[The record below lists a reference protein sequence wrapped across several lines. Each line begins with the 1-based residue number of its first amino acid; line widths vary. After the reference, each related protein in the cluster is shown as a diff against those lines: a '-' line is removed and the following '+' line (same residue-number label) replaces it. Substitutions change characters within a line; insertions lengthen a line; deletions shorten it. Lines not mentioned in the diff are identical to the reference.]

1 MKQNQKHCFRKSGRE
16 GKFTL
21 AAHTERALL
30 AALLLTGFS
39 YASVYGADITSPL
52 SITDKDAV
60 VNENI
65 NVGITPGDSAFH
77 VVNIDKS
84 ASGGTVRI
92 NSQKINADIHNA
104 TGPQLRIDGI
114 ITNTGS
120 VDKKKF
126 SLTNVS
132 IGYEGTVDLADG
144 LTITVDGTGTCPKI
158 AGIYENGFES
168 LYSSF
173 GRGSLNT
180 GKPANLTYNLGDN
193 TTIMM
198 HGQDIVTQ
206 EPDPFSQSV
215 YYSQTGIIN
224 DGGIMN
230 AGNNLNITSDVQGIY
245 TLNASGISNT
255 KYGQMHIGDNAVI
268 KASGT
273 LAKLSSGYGAEVYG
287 IISRHNHAW
296 EDASTNK
303 GRQLITLGKNAE
315 ITVDF
320 NSQGTATESPASIMG
335 AALYLSTTDFT
346 ADNHLHL
353 ITTQENSGIGT
364 YGLFAWNQCKATI
377 GDDFRVDVTTKGKG
391 YGVYG
396 VYAGHYTN
404 TGSSV
409 DGTDITF
416 KGNAQENLV
425 ASDSYQIFG
434 NYFNASSLHLGDNED
449 ISIEA
454 NGKFNHITGV
464 YMLNPGA
471 DLYGQDSHV
480 SVTMNIHGEF
490 RPGLY
495 YEKQDNSYIAGI
507 SLENQASAKL
517 NDVSVRMGY
526 EGNLAVVTKIK
537 GISDISSQVQI
548 NGNTEVDLKAEN
560 TGEAGENKLFG
571 IYNHEGTL
579 TAEDVH
585 VKAEGENIGI
595 ISGIKTTE
603 NGSTD
608 IEGNAEVSVSGNTDD
623 CTGILSTQGGQAVF
637 HKGVT
642 VQEAKTAIESDNENS
657 LIDITSDGT
666 KVIEGNLLST
676 DSGIIRLSLHDSTS
690 SLTGVSTVQNGET
703 DLTVSDRGMWNMT
716 GDSEVTSLEH
726 SRGGVIN
733 MNASPAY
740 ETLHAGSYTGNG
752 GIFLMKTDLDSEKDG
767 DKVTIDSAADDSSGL
782 IMVKDS
788 SLYTGKE
795 VKGIRN
801 LLLVTDASGKARFEG
816 KDLDQGGLWDMTP
829 VIKRGDEA
837 LDAEGNA
844 VGDHTEWYLTKVEKK
859 VNKDTIPLIKAP
871 DNSYALYRLDIDS
884 LRKRMGDFRFRNLK
898 DTSGIWARDFHG
910 SYDGQGINSK
920 YNGFQLGYDYA
931 ANDKSVY
938 GFFAERNISSPKYSY
953 GSSENHGLSAG
964 VYGTW
969 FGDSGVYTDVVAKWG
984 RDDTELKSWGNYPDR
999 ADYRIHNESLSVE
1012 FGKTFTKDNG
1022 LFLEPEAQMVFGH
1035 LGSKDYTTRR
1045 GKTVHMGGYDS
1056 AIGRLGILF
1065 GKRVTEGEHPYDYY
1079 LKFSVLHEFGGS
1091 RSFHLA
1097 ALDGETMDYSEDY
1110 QDTWEEAGFGGTW
1123 HINDHASLYADVEKG
1138 FNGLWHK
1145 KWQWNLG
1152 IHWQF

>member
-1 MKQNQKHCFRKSGRE
+1 MLVNKRTKC
-16 GKFTL
+16 
-21 AAHTERALL
+21 RAIL

-39 YASVYGADITSPL
+39 YASVYGADITAPVI
-52 SITDKDAV
+52 ITDKDAV
-60 VNENI
+60 VNDNI
-65 NVGITPGDSAFH
+65 NVGITPGDSAFY

-84 ASGGTVRI
+84 ASGGTVQI
-92 NSQKINADIHNA
+92 NSQKINVDIHNA
-104 TGPQLRIDGI
+104 TGPQLRSDGI

-120 VDKKKF
+120 VDKNNF
-126 SLTNVS
+126 GGTNAS
-132 IGYEGTVDLADG
+132 IGYEGTVNLADG
-144 LTITVDGTGTCPKI
+144 LTLTVDGTGTCPKM

-168 LYSSF
+168 LYRSF
-173 GRGSLNT
+173 GKGSLNT

-193 TTIMM
+193 TTITM

-206 EPDPFSQSV
+206 EPDPFSQYYV

-230 AGNNLNITSDVQGIY
+230 AGDNLNITSDVQGIY
-245 TLNASGISNT
+245 TLNASGINNT
-255 KYGQMHIGDNAVI
+255 KYGQMYIGDNAVI
-268 KASGT
+268 KAGGT
-273 LAKLSSGYGAEVYG
+273 LAKLSSGYGVEVYG

-296 EDASTNK
+296 EDESTNK
-303 GRQLITLGKNAE
+303 GRQLITLEKNAE

-320 NSQGTATESPASIMG
+320 NSQGSATESPASIMG
-335 AALYLSTTDFT
+335 AAISLSTTDFT

-364 YGLFAWNQCKATI
+364 YGLFAWNQSKATI
-377 GDDFRVDVTTKGKG
+377 GDAFQADVTSKGKG

-434 NYFNASSLHLGDNED
+434 NYFNASSLHLGGNED

-480 SVTMNIHGEF
+480 SVTMNIHGES

-495 YEKQDNSYIAGI
+495 YEKQDNSHIDGI
-507 SLENQASAKL
+507 GLENQASATL

-526 EGNLAVVTKIK
+526 EGNLADATKIK
-537 GISDISSQVQI
+537 GISDNSSQVQI
-548 NGNTEVDLKAEN
+548 NGSTEVELKAEN
-560 TGEAGENKLFG
+560 TGEAGANKLFG

-579 TAEDVH
+579 TAGDVH
-585 VKAEGENIGI
+585 VKAEGKNIGS

-608 IEGNAEVSVSGNTDD
+608 IEGNTDD

-642 VQEAKTAIESDNENS
+642 VQGAKTAIESDNENS
-657 LIDITSDGT
+657 LIDMTGDGM

-703 DLTVSDRGMWNMT
+703 NLTVSDGAVWNMT
-716 GDSEVTSLEH
+716 GNSEVTSLEH
-726 SRGGVIN
+726 SRSGVIN

-788 SLYTGKE
+788 SLKSGNEVTG
-795 VKGIRN
+795 VKN
-801 LLLVTDASGKARFEG
+801 LLLVTDTSGNATFKGEH
-816 KDLDQGGLWDMTP
+816 LDEGGLWDVTP

-859 VNKDTIPLIKAP
+859 VNKDTVPLMKAD

-910 SYDGQGINSK
+910 SYDGQGINSN

-938 GFFAERNISSPKYSY
+938 GFFAERNISNPGYSH
-953 GSSENHGLSAG
+953 GDAKNHGLSG
-964 VYGTW
+964 
-969 FGDSGVYTDVVAKWG
+969 
-984 RDDTELKSWGNYPDR
+984 
-999 ADYRIHNESLSVE
+999 
-1012 FGKTFTKDNG
+1012 
-1022 LFLEPEAQMVFGH
+1022 
-1035 LGSKDYTTRR
+1035 
-1045 GKTVHMGGYDS
+1045 
-1056 AIGRLGILF
+1056 
-1065 GKRVTEGEHPYDYY
+1065 
-1079 LKFSVLHEFGGS
+1079 GGS
-1091 RSFHLA
+1091 MVPGLA
-1097 ALDGETMDYSEDY
+1097 TAVYIPM
-1110 QDTWEEAGFGGTW
+1110 
-1123 HINDHASLYADVEKG
+1123 
-1138 FNGLWHK
+1138 
-1145 KWQWNLG
+1145 
-1152 IHWQF
+1152 

>member
-1 MKQNQKHCFRKSGRE
+1 MLVNKRTKC
-16 GKFTL
+16 
-21 AAHTERALL
+21 RAIL

-39 YASVYGADITSPL
+39 YASVYGADITAPVI
-52 SITDKDAV
+52 ITDKDAV
-60 VNENI
+60 VNDNI
-65 NVGITPGDSAFH
+65 NVGITPGDSAFY

-84 ASGGTVRI
+84 ASGGTVQI
-92 NSQKINADIHNA
+92 NSQKINVDIHNA
-104 TGPQLRIDGI
+104 TGPQLRSDGI

-120 VDKKKF
+120 VDKNNF
-126 SLTNVS
+126 GGTNAS
-132 IGYEGTVDLADG
+132 IGYEGTVNLADG
-144 LTITVDGTGTCPKI
+144 LTLTVDGTGTCPKM

-168 LYSSF
+168 LYRSF
-173 GRGSLNT
+173 GKGSLNT

-193 TTIMM
+193 TTITM

-206 EPDPFSQSV
+206 EPDPFSQYYV

-230 AGNNLNITSDVQGIY
+230 AGDNLNITSDVQGIY
-245 TLNASGISNT
+245 TLNASGINNT
-255 KYGQMHIGDNAVI
+255 KYGQMYIGDNAVI
-268 KASGT
+268 KAGGT
-273 LAKLSSGYGAEVYG
+273 LAKLSSGYGVEVYG

-296 EDASTNK
+296 EDESTNK

-320 NSQGTATESPASIMG
+320 NSQGSATESPASIMG
-335 AALYLSTTDFT
+335 AAISLSTTDFT

-364 YGLFAWNQCKATI
+364 YGLFAWNQSKATI
-377 GDDFRVDVTTKGKG
+377 GDAFQADVTSKGKG

-434 NYFNASSLHLGDNED
+434 NYFNASSLHLGGNED

-480 SVTMNIHGEF
+480 SVTMNIHGES

-495 YEKQDNSYIAGI
+495 YEKQDNSHIDGI
-507 SLENQASAKL
+507 GLENQASATL

-526 EGNLAVVTKIK
+526 EGNLADATKIK
-537 GISDISSQVQI
+537 GISDNSSQVQI
-548 NGNTEVDLKAEN
+548 NGSTEVELKAEN
-560 TGEAGENKLFG
+560 TGEAGANKLFG

-579 TAEDVH
+579 TAGDVH
-585 VKAEGENIGI
+585 VKAEGKNIGS

-608 IEGNAEVSVSGNTDD
+608 IEGNTDD

-642 VQEAKTAIESDNENS
+642 VQGAKTAIESDNENS
-657 LIDITSDGT
+657 LIDMTGDGM

-703 DLTVSDRGMWNMT
+703 NLTVSDGAVWNMT
-716 GDSEVTSLEH
+716 GNSEVTSLEH
-726 SRGGVIN
+726 SRSGVIN

-788 SLYTGKE
+788 SLKSGNEVTG
-795 VKGIRN
+795 VKN
-801 LLLVTDASGKARFEG
+801 LLLVTDTSGNATFKGEH
-816 KDLDQGGLWDMTP
+816 LDEGGLWDVTP

-859 VNKDTIPLIKAP
+859 VNKDTVPLMKAD

-910 SYDGQGINSK
+910 SYDGQGINSN

-938 GFFAERNISSPKYSY
+938 GFFAERNISNPGYSH
-953 GSSENHGLSAG
+953 GDAKNHGLSG
-964 VYGTW
+964 
-969 FGDSGVYTDVVAKWG
+969 
-984 RDDTELKSWGNYPDR
+984 
-999 ADYRIHNESLSVE
+999 
-1012 FGKTFTKDNG
+1012 
-1022 LFLEPEAQMVFGH
+1022 
-1035 LGSKDYTTRR
+1035 
-1045 GKTVHMGGYDS
+1045 
-1056 AIGRLGILF
+1056 
-1065 GKRVTEGEHPYDYY
+1065 
-1079 LKFSVLHEFGGS
+1079 GGS
-1091 RSFHLA
+1091 MVPGLA
-1097 ALDGETMDYSEDY
+1097 TAVYIPM
-1110 QDTWEEAGFGGTW
+1110 
-1123 HINDHASLYADVEKG
+1123 
-1138 FNGLWHK
+1138 
-1145 KWQWNLG
+1145 
-1152 IHWQF
+1152 

>member
-1 MKQNQKHCFRKSGRE
+1 MLENKRTKCRAI
-16 GKFTL
+16 L
-21 AAHTERALL
+21 AAAV
-30 AALLLTGFS
+30 LTGFS

-92 NSQKINADIHNA
+92 NSQKINADIHDA

-120 VDKKKF
+120 VDKNNF
-126 SLTNVS
+126 AGTNAS
-132 IGYEGTVDLADG
+132 IGYEGTVNLADG
-144 LTITVDGTGTCPKI
+144 LTLTVDSTGVAPKI
-158 AGIYENGFES
+158 AGIYENGFEE
-168 LYSSF
+168 LHKSF

-193 TTIMM
+193 TIITM
-198 HGQDIVTQ
+198 HGRDIAEQ
-206 EPDPFSQSV
+206 EPDSFSQYV

-230 AGNNLNITSDVQGIY
+230 AGDNLNITSDVQGMY
-245 TLNASGISNT
+245 TLNASGINNT
-255 KYGQMHIGDNAVI
+255 KYGKMHIGDNAVI

-273 LAKLSSGYGAEVYG
+273 LAKLSSGYGSEVYG

-296 EDASTNK
+296 EDESTNK
-303 GRQLITLGKNAE
+303 GRQLIALGKNAK

-320 NSQGTATESPASIMG
+320 NSPGTDTESPASIMG
-335 AALYLSTTDFT
+335 ASVYLSTTDFT

-364 YGLFAWNQCKATI
+364 YGLFAWNQSKATI
-377 GDDFRVDVTTKGKG
+377 GDDFQADVTAKGNG

-396 VYAGHYTN
+396 VYAGHYTD

-425 ASDSYQIFG
+425 ASDSYQVFG
-434 NYFNASSLHLGDNED
+434 NYFNASSLHLGGNED
-449 ISIEA
+449 ISTEA
-454 NGKFNHITGV
+454 NGKFNHISGV

-480 SVTMNIHGEF
+480 SVTMNIHGES
-490 RPGLY
+490 RSDPY
-495 YEKQDNSYIAGI
+495 YGEKDNSNVDGI
-507 SLENQASAKL
+507 GLENQASATL

-526 EGNLAVVTKIK
+526 EGNLADAMKIK
-537 GISDISSQVQI
+537 GISDNSSLVQI
-548 NGNTEVDLKAEN
+548 NGSTEVELKAEN
-560 TGEAGENKLFG
+560 TGEAGANKLFG

-579 TAEDVH
+579 TAGDVH
-585 VKAEGENIGI
+585 VKAEGTNIGS

-608 IEGNAEVSVSGNTDD
+608 IEGNTEVTVSGNTDD

-642 VQEAKTAIESDNENS
+642 VQGAKTAIESDNENS
-657 LIDITSDGT
+657 LIDMTGDGM

-703 DLTVSDRGMWNMT
+703 NLTVSDGAVWNMT
-716 GDSEVTSLEH
+716 GNSEVTSLEH
-726 SRGGVIN
+726 SRSGVIN

-767 DKVTIDSAADDSSGL
+767 DKVTIDSAADNSSGL

-788 SLYTGKE
+788 SLKSGNEVTG
-795 VKGIRN
+795 VKN
-801 LLLVTDASGKARFEG
+801 LLLVTDTSGNATFKG
-816 KDLDQGGLWDMTP
+816 QHLDEGGLWDVTP
-829 VIKRGDEA
+829 VIKRGDES

-859 VNKDTIPLIKAP
+859 VNKDTVPLMKAD
-871 DNSYALYRLDIDS
+871 DNSYALYRLVIDS
-884 LRKRMGDFRFRNLK
+884 LRKRMGDLRFRNLK

-938 GFFAERNISSPKYSY
+938 GFFAERNISNPGYSH
-953 GSSENHGLSAG
+953 GDAKDHGLSG
-964 VYGTW
+964 GLYGTW

-984 RDDTELKSWGNYPDR
+984 RDDTELKTWGNYPDR
-999 ADYRIHNESLSVE
+999 ADYRTHNESFSVE
-1012 FGKTFTKDNG
+1012 LGKTFTKDNG

-1091 RSFHLA
+1091 RSFHLTA
-1097 ALDGETMDYSEDY
+1097 PNGEIMDYSEDY
-1110 QDTWEEAGFGGTW
+1110 QDTWEEAGFGGSW
-1123 HINDHASLYADVEKG
+1123 HISKNTNLYADAERSFG
-1138 FNGLWHK
+1138 GNWNK
-1145 KWQWNLG
+1145 KWLWNIG
-1152 IHWQF
+1152 VNWQF

>member
-1 MKQNQKHCFRKSGRE
+1 MLVNKRTKCRAI
-16 GKFTL
+16 L
-21 AAHTERALL
+21 AAAV
-30 AALLLTGFS
+30 LTGFS
-39 YASVYGADITSPL
+39 YASVYGADSTSPL

-92 NSQKINADIHNA
+92 NSQKINVDIHNA
-104 TGPQLRIDGI
+104 TGPQLRIDGV

-120 VDKKKF
+120 VDKINF
-126 SLTNVS
+126 AGTNAS
-132 IGYEGTVDLADG
+132 IGYEGTVNLAEG
-144 LTITVDGTGTCPKI
+144 LTLTVDGTGTCPKM

-168 LYSSF
+168 LYRSF

-180 GKPANLTYNLGDN
+180 GRPANLTYNLGDN
-193 TTIMM
+193 TTITM

-206 EPDPFSQSV
+206 EPDPFSQYV

-230 AGNNLNITSDVQGIY
+230 AGDNLNITSDVKGIY
-245 TLNASGISNT
+245 TLNASGINNT

-273 LAKLSSGYGAEVYG
+273 LAKLSSGDGAEVYG
-287 IISRHNHAW
+287 IISRHNHVW
-296 EDASTNK
+296 EDESTNK
-303 GRQLITLGKNAE
+303 GPQVITLGKNAK

-320 NSQGTATESPASIMG
+320 NSPGTDTESPSSIMG
-335 AALYLSTTDFT
+335 AAIRLSTTDFT
-346 ADNHLHL
+346 ADNHLRL

-364 YGLFAWNQCKATI
+364 YGLFAWNQSKATI
-377 GDDFRVDVTTKGKG
+377 GDDFQADVTAKGNG

-396 VYAGHYTN
+396 VYAGHYTD

-416 KGNAQENLV
+416 KGNAKENLV
-425 ASDSYQIFG
+425 ASDSYQVFG
-434 NYFNASSLHLGDNED
+434 NYFNASSLHLEGNED

-480 SVTMNIHGEF
+480 SVTMNIHGES
-490 RPGLY
+490 RPDPY
-495 YEKQDNSYIAGI
+495 YGKTDNSNVDGI
-507 SLENQASAKL
+507 CLENQASATL

-526 EGNLAVVTKIK
+526 EGNLADATKIK
-537 GISDISSQVQI
+537 GISDNSSSPVQI
-548 NGNTEVDLKAEN
+548 NGSTEVELKAEN
-560 TGEAGENKLFG
+560 TGKAGANKLFG
-571 IYNHEGTL
+571 IYNHKGTL
-579 TAEDVH
+579 TAGDVH
-585 VKAEGENIGI
+585 VKAEGKNIGS

-608 IEGNAEVSVSGNTDD
+608 IEGNTEVTVSGDTDD
-623 CTGILSTQGGQAVF
+623 CTGILSTQGGRAVF

-642 VQEAKTAIESDNENS
+642 VQGAKTAIESDNKNS
-657 LIDITSDGT
+657 LIKMTGDGM
-666 KVIEGNLLST
+666 KVIEGNFLST
-676 DSGIIRLSLHDSTS
+676 NSGIIRLSLHDSTS

-703 DLTVSDRGMWNMT
+703 NLTVSDGAVWNMT
-716 GDSEVTSLEH
+716 GNSEVTSLEH
-726 SRGGVIN
+726 SRSGVIN

-767 DKVTIDSAADDSSGL
+767 DKVTIDSVADDSSGL

-788 SLYTGKE
+788 SLKSGNEVTG
-795 VKGIRN
+795 VKN
-801 LLLVTDASGKARFEG
+801 LLLVTDTSGNATFKG
-816 KDLDQGGLWDMTP
+816 QHLDEGGLWDVTP
-829 VIKRGDEA
+829 VIKRGDES

-859 VNKDTIPLIKAP
+859 VNKDTVPLIKAP

-953 GSSENHGLSAG
+953 GDAKDHGLSG
-964 VYGTW
+964 GLYGTW

-984 RDDTELKSWGNYPDR
+984 RDDTELKTWGNYPDR
-999 ADYRIHNESLSVE
+999 ADYRTHNESLSVE

-1079 LKFSVLHEFGGS
+1079 LKFSVLHKFGGS

-1110 QDTWEEAGFGGTW
+1110 QNTWEEAGFGGSW
-1123 HINDHASLYADVEKG
+1123 HISKNTNLYADAERSFG
-1138 FNGLWHK
+1138 GNWHK
-1145 KWQWNLG
+1145 KWQWNIG
-1152 IHWQF
+1152 VNWQF